1 MRDIPVFATE
11 NGVGSLVLQEIPYS
25 KTAYIKIQD
34 ASQPEAFIKEC
45 KDFCAMAGAE
55 HIYATGHSVL
65 ETYPLYTAIYRMS
78 RDTQGLPETDALLFP
93 VTEETL
99 ERWRELYNQKMKSVP
114 NTAYMTLDKGK
125 QMLQR
130 GEGYFVHRDGKL
142 LGIGMASGDRLDAV
156 AAVVPYAGQDV
167 VLALCHALSGE
178 QIVLDVASENGK
190 AIRLYERLGF
200 VKTAELSKWYC
211 IFPA

>member
-34 ASQPEAFIKEC
+34 ASQPEAFIEEC
-45 KDFCAMAGAE
+45 KNFCTMAGAE

-65 ETYPLYTAIYRMS
+65 EMYPLYTAIYRMS
-78 RDTQGLPETDALLFP
+78 RDVQGLPGTEALLFP

-99 ERWRELYNQKMKSVP
+99 EQWRQIYNQKMKSVP

-130 GEGYFVHRDGKL
+130 GDGYFVHRDGKL

-156 AAVVPYAGQDV
+156 AAVVPHAGQDI

-178 QIVLDVASENGK
+178 QVMLDVASENGK

-200 VKTAELSKWYC
+200 IKTAELSKWYC
-211 IFPA
+211 IFSA